1 MDPLNVPQTQPQP
14 RRRRH
19 FSREFKANLV
29 ATCLE
34 PGVSVSR
41 IALDNQL
48 NANLL
53 RRWIREAEQ
62 SGQNTTSPAFM
73 PLAVPVASSPAERSQ
88 AKESGNRIRIEV
100 SRPGGSVIVKWPAEQ
115 AHHCLALLRE
125 LLR

>member
-1 MDPLNVPQTQPQP
+1 MDPLSVPQPQPQP

-19 FSREFKANLV
+19 FSREFKARIV
-29 ATCLE
+29 ATCQE

-62 SGQNTTSPAFM
+62 ATASPGFM
-73 PLAVPVASSPAERSQ
+73 PLFLPAASSPGERSRTHGQ
-88 AKESGNRIRIEV
+88 DSRIRIEV
-100 SRPGGSVIVKWPAEQ
+100 PRAGGPVVVEWPAEQ
-115 AHHCLALLRE
+115 AHQCLALLRE

>member
-1 MDPLNVPQTQPQP
+1 MDPLSVSQPQPQP

-19 FSREFKANLV
+19 FSREFKAQVV
-29 ATCLE
+29 AACLE

-62 SGQNTTSPAFM
+62 TGQTTTSPAFM
-73 PLAVPVASSPAERSQ
+73 PLAVPVASSPAERSR
-88 AKESGNRIRIEV
+88 AKESGHRIRIEV
-100 SRPGGSVIVKWPAEQ
+100 PRPGGPVIVEWPAEQ
-115 AHHCLALLRE
+115 AHQCLALLRE

>member
-1 MDPLNVPQTQPQP
+1 MDSLSVPQPQSQP

-19 FSREFKANLV
+19 FSREFKAQVV
-29 ATCLE
+29 AACQE

-62 SGQNTTSPAFM
+62 SGKTTTPPAFM
-73 PLAVPVASSPAERSQ
+73 PLALPAASSPGERSPGQ
-88 AKESGNRIRIEV
+88 DSCIRIEV
-100 SRPGGSVIVKWPAEQ
+100 PRAGGPVVVEWPAEQ
-115 AHHCLALLRE
+115 AHQCLALLRE

>member
-1 MDPLNVPQTQPQP
+1 MDLLSVPQPQP

-19 FSREFKANLV
+19 FSREFKANIV
-29 ATCLE
+29 AACQE

-48 NANLL
+48 NANLV

-62 SGQNTTSPAFM
+62 AGQTTTSPAFM
-73 PLAVPVASSPAERSQ
+73 PLAIAGASSPAERSH
-88 AKESGNRIRIEV
+88 ATESGNRIRIEV
-100 SRPGGSVIVKWPAEQ
+100 PRPGGPVIVEWPAEQ
-115 AHHCLALLRE
+115 AHQCLALLRE